1 MLGSDNLS
9 SSQSLSPILK
19 RICCISNIYRMQ
31 MDEEARQARA
41 RCCYEAI
48 PSMEESKLSNR
59 LTTDW
64 KARSYRRYDL
74 EFPVLLRFQD
84 GGVFAQCEG
93 VSKNLSVGGL
103 LVRSVVPLPLHTPA
117 QFTLIMHG
125 RNAVRPVHIVGE
137 GEVVRVTA
145 SVTDGAFLIAVQCKT
160 PVTQLEK
167 HLS

>member
-1 MLGSDNLS
+1 MLGNDNLGS
-9 SSQSLSPILK
+9 PPSLSPTLTHK
-19 RICCISNIYRMQ
+19 CCTSKTYCMQ

-48 PSMEESKLSNR
+48 SSMEESKLSNR
-59 LTTDW
+59 LATDW

-103 LVRSVVPLPLHTPA
+103 LVTSVVSLPLNTSV
-117 QFTLIMHG
+117 QFTLTMHG

-145 SVTDGAFLIAVQCKT
+145 SATDGAFLIAVQCKT